1 MVMVIDWIVRIIN
14 YAIQIYM
21 LAIVI
26 DALLTWFPGAS
37 QSRFGQFL
45 GRIVN
50 PFLEYFNF
58 AHIGMLGFGP
68 ILALIVL
75 QLLQFGVTYIG
86 NIIIS
91 LVG

>member
-1 MVMVIDWIVRIIN
+1 MVIDWIVRIIN

>member
-1 MVMVIDWIVRIIN
+1 
-14 YAIQIYM
+14 M

>member
-1 MVMVIDWIVRIIN
+1 MVIGWIVRIIN